1 MEKLNIGKS
10 AVENSRTT
18 KMEKEE
24 KESEPENPE
33 TNVEQEED
41 APEEQDEEKKASV
54 TRLQSKLDD
63 AYGKQDDL
71 NGKYLRAVADLENVR
86 KRSIRDREDA
96 VQRTRSQ
103 IIGDLLPVI
112 DAFQLGFAEA
122 KKNEEAAQFVEGFSM
137 AMSLLESTLS
147 EYGLAVIDPKGEEF
161 DTKFHEA
168 IGYEEDAEQ
177 EEGTVINTVRPGY
190 RIGEQLLRPATVI
203 LAKAPAKEDSE

>member
-1 MEKLNIGKS
+1 M
-10 AVENSRTT
+10 ENSRTT

-24 KESEPENPE
+24 KESELENPE
-33 TNVEQEED
+33 TDVEHEED
-41 APEEQDEEKKASV
+41 APEEQQDEEKKASV

-122 KKNEEAAQFVEGFSM
+122 KKNEKAAQFVEGFSM

-147 EYGLAVIDPKGEEF
+147 EYGLAVIDPKGEDF
-161 DTKFHEA
+161 DAKFHEA

>member
-1 MEKLNIGKS
+1 M
-10 AVENSRTT
+10 ENSRTT

-33 TNVEQEED
+33 TDVEQEEG

-86 KRSIRDREDA
+86 KRSIRDHEDA

-147 EYGLAVIDPKGEEF
+147 EYGLAVIDPKGEDF
-161 DTKFHEA
+161 DAKFHEA